1 MNNLNESISEKPS
14 VETQRENLLNLNPD
28 MMCWVYSLEGEDDE
42 NISLS
47 LVKNALCL
55 YPHQLENIQ
64 GLDENPDVNLI
75 NITDLRKGNISVL
88 HGNGVEIKNPIIVSG
103 GVIEFFAADKWD
115 GTTRDHIL
123 LTLRD
128 YGSTC
133 PLHYTSVAGG
143 SIWENLFEDL
153 EREQAEES
161 PFLLKD
167 SEGNYALWLRKL
179 DSIFLRNLQGS
190 IKYLKQKITN
200 YQKNPEKSDEMN
212 QAEKFLKTSFPKIKN
227 LNELVKILDEIVENQ
242 NFVQYSAET
251 LEDYP
256 WANMKNVSLGDSRGR
271 FYVFHDE
278 ANNVIEYN
286 KLERVLGIPEN
297 YTLAGRGSSR
307 LFLESINQ
315 RPSSIARNN
324 WTKKLVPFV
333 QNFVNKTL
341 SKI

>member
-1 MNNLNESISEKPS
+1 MNNINESISEKLP

-47 LVKNALCL
+47 LVKNTLCL
-55 YPHQLENIQ
+55 YPRQLENIK

-88 HGNGVEIKNPIIVSG
+88 YGNGVEIKNPILVSG

-115 GTTRDHIL
+115 WTTRDHIL

-133 PLHYTSVAGG
+133 PLYYTSVAGG
-143 SIWENLFEDL
+143 NIWEDLFEDL

-167 SEGNYALWLRKL
+167 SEGNYALWVRKL
-179 DSIFLRNLQGS
+179 DSIFLRNLQNS
-190 IKYLKQKITN
+190 IHSWKEKIAKFHN
-200 YQKNPEKSDEMN
+200 NPEKSDEMS
-212 QAEKFLKTSFPKIKN
+212 QAEKFLKTSFPKIGS
-227 LNELVKILDEIVENQ
+227 LNELRKILDEIVEKQ
-242 NFVQYSAET
+242 NFVQYNAET

-256 WANMKNVSLGDSRGR
+256 WANMKNVSLGDSHGR
-271 FYVFHDE
+271 FYVFHDK

-286 KLERVLGIPEN
+286 KLERILDIPEN

-315 RPSSIARNN
+315 RPSSVARNN
-324 WTKKLVPFV
+324 WIKKLVPFV
-333 QNFVNKTL
+333 QNFVNQTL